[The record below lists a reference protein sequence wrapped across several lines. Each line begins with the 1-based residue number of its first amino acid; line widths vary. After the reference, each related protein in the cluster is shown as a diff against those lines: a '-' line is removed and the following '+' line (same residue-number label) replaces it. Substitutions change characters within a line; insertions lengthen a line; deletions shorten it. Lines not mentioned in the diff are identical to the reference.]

1 MTRYPI
7 GPTLQARDHCDLTN
21 APATP
26 KVRPMSDKKHV
37 LFVCTGNTCRSPMAE
52 ALFRKAVEG
61 RDEYVVGSAGVAAS
75 KGSPA
80 SPETIMVL
88 KKRGASL
95 EKFGSRLVNDAILSE
110 ATHVFAMTRSHLQT
124 LESRFPAHSDKFYL
138 VCEFVDQPKVGT
150 GADVPD
156 PIGMG
161 ARAYAQVADTFDL
174 AIPTIVAYIDQTW
187 KPQGGEG

>member
-1 MTRYPI
+1 
-7 GPTLQARDHCDLTN
+7 
-21 APATP
+21 
-26 KVRPMSDKKHV
+26 MSDKKHV

-52 ALFRKAVEG
+52 GLFRKAVSG

-75 KGSPA
+75 KGSKA
-80 SPETIMVL
+80 SQETLMVL
-88 KKRGASL
+88 KKRGAAL

-110 ATHVFAMTRSHLQT
+110 ATHVFAMTRGHLQS
-124 LESRFPAHSDKFYL
+124 LESRFPAHADKFYL
-138 VCEFVDQPKVGT
+138 VCEFVDQPKKGA

-161 ARAYAQVADTFDL
+161 PRAYEQVADTLDL
-174 AIPTIVAYIDQTW
+174 AIPTIIAYIDKTW